1 MNYELFAI
9 VLVYHIDDSV
19 VNVSGFRLVRLDRIN
34 SQHGGVCIIQCKIV
48 QELLDTNLKLSEF
61 TLARLVFQ
69 GEFPA

>member
-1 MNYELFAI
+1 MSLLPKIDELREVIRNI

-48 QELLDTNLKLSEF
+48 QELLYTNFEII
-61 TLARLVFQ
+61 
-69 GEFPA
+69 